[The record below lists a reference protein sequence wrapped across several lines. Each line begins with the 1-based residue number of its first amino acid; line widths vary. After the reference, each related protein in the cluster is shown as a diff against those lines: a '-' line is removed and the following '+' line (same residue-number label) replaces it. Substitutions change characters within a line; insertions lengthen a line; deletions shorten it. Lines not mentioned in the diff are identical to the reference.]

1 MTSNKH
7 NHTFRR
13 AALTLLALIMACATA
28 WAQTIQSVTYIDENG
43 QTQTVNATQIT
54 SDNLRMG
61 SDRWYYVSGVVGT
74 DYNTLSLYLLTE
86 NGTHNLILCDGATL
100 TVSQVSQYSDKYAKL
115 KVYGQ
120 SGGTGKLNV
129 GNSSMMNAISNCDFA
144 LYGGEVTL
152 TYYSNGHGINKN
164 VDFNGGKLTAT
175 SGANA
180 IGGNTTINA
189 TSGWIK
195 ASKYG
200 GSVTIAE
207 GKYMKDETGRCY
219 KGTLTDAEKAAAAG
233 KTLQPATQTEY
244 ISYIFGG
251 GNGLQNSPYVISS
264 TEGWNFFCDC
274 LDDNNTWNRF
284 SGKTVKLGADISVT
298 RMAGSSQH
306 DFCGTF
312 DGNHKTL
319 TFTSTENVDG
329 VAPFSYIS
337 ETTPTGGSEVSH
349 PAIRNLNVVVN
360 IDTTATH
367 ASGLVGRQWGTLT
380 IEDCTVSGTITTSA
394 KYAAGFIGQMNGS
407 ANITD
412 CLSSVT
418 INSSVEG
425 DGTHGGFVAETS
437 HNTLNIEGCV
447 FNGSLLGESTH
458 SCGGF
463 IGWRNSTVNI
473 SNSLFA
479 PAEVTIGVG
488 TDYPSATFVRNGATA
503 TITNCYYT
511 DAFGTVQGKLRHS
524 ITAGANTTVANA
536 GTATT
541 YNVSGIT
548 SYGTGILYGGVLY
561 AGNGDA
567 VSLTLAHQE
576 LEGYDFIGYT
586 ATAGNLN
593 GSTLTMPD
601 GNVTINAE
609 YNYTAPSELTATD
622 ITFTT
627 ATLNWNGLQ
636 ESYNVRYQPAIL
648 YEGFESGTMPD
659 GWTRTGAYWQITSG
673 TGSDDYTGA
682 ATGNYNAGCYI
693 PLSNVSDTLI
703 TPVMDL
709 SNVASAT
716 LSFNFWNTD
725 WGGDINILKVYYR
738 VDEGE
743 WQSLYTYENAT
754 AGWIPVTINL
764 EGMAANYQIGFECEI
779 HYSFGMG
786 IDDVKVIDNG
796 TWTTET
802 NVLNPFTLT
811 GLTPGT
817 PYVWQVQGLDC
828 DGEGSTTEWSE
839 SGTFTTLNPCETPY
853 NLTATDIT
861 ATTSTL
867 NWNGLQESYSV
878 RYRPVIL
885 YEGFESG
892 TMPDGW
898 TRTGAYWQVT
908 SGTGSDD
915 YTGAATGNYNAGCY
929 IVDQDVSDTLI
940 TPVMD
945 LGNVASATLSFNF
958 WNTVDYGA
966 INILNVYYRVDEG
979 EWQSLY
985 TYEDAT
991 GGWIPVTINLEGMA
1005 ANYQIGFECEG
1016 YSFGMGIDDVMVTGI
1031 NTSEWTTVTNVSS
1044 PHDLTGLTPETPYVW
1059 QVQGSNCDGEG
1070 STTEWSEEGIFTTP
1084 NPCETPYNLTATD
1097 ITATTATLNWNGLQ
1111 ESYNVRCQPAI
1122 LNEGFESGTMPD
1134 GWTKTGAYWQVT
1146 SGTGYNDYT
1155 GAATGNYNAGC
1166 YINYYN
1172 DSDTLITPVMDLGN
1186 LASATLSFN
1195 FWNTDWNVDINTLKV
1210 YYRVDEGEWHLLYTN
1225 SNATGGWIPV
1235 TINLEGMAAHYQIG
1249 FECESHYSFG
1259 MGIDDVK
1266 VIDNG
1271 AWTTENNVLYPFTLT
1286 GLTPETQYLW
1296 QVQGLDCDGEGSTT
1310 EWSEAGTFTTLAG
1323 IDLTVA
1329 GYEEG
1334 NGGWVFIASPVAGSI
1349 APSEVHNLFPSAGET
1364 SNEYDL
1370 YRFDQRDANGN
1381 EWQNWKAT
1389 TEQNHPDFTG
1399 LVNGQGYL
1407 YATKETRTLM
1417 FAGEFRATTE
1427 PVEVPLDYDENAEF
1441 AGWNLVGNPFAVGA
1455 TSSQPYYRMNEGGTA
1470 LSAQVE
1476 AGNTVE
1482 AMEGVFVQATAANQT
1497 VTFTTQT
1504 RGGEKATIAQAN
1516 IMVVGDNGAVIDNA
1530 IIRFDGG
1537 QTLEKFSFRE
1547 GSTKI
1552 YIPQDGKDYAIV
1564 SVGRDGVHTVST
1576 GVNEIPVNFKAN
1588 ENGTYT
1594 ISVDVDNVELAY
1606 LHLID
1611 NMTGADVDLL
1621 AANGGDARHGDAD
1634 AMKCKFD
1641 GVNRV
1646 STYTFTAK
1654 TTDYESRFKLVFSIC
1669 EDANGDNA
1677 PFAFISNGN
1686 LIVNGEGTLQVFDV
1700 LGHQLVTKQLSTLNS
1715 QLSTLN
1721 YKSGVYMLRLINGD
1735 KVRTQKIVV
1744 E

>member
-1 MTSNKH
+1 MKIKSLIKLNLM
-7 NHTFRR
+7 R
-13 AALTLLALIMACATA
+13 AAITLALILACAAA
-28 WAQTIQSVTYIDENG
+28 WAQTVQNVTYIDENG

-54 SDNLRMG
+54 SDNFRMG
-61 SDRWYYVSGVVGT
+61 SDRWYYVSGTVGSDS
-74 DYNTLSLYLLTE
+74 DYLYLSTE

-100 TVSQVSQYSDKYAKL
+100 TVLRVNQLSEKYAKL

-129 GNSSMMNAISNCDFA
+129 GNGNVVNAIHHCDLA

-152 TYYSNGHGINKN
+152 TYFLNGYGTDKN

-207 GKYMKDETGRCY
+207 GKYMKDETGRYY

-233 KTLQPATQTEY
+233 KTLQPATQAEY
-244 ISYIFGG
+244 INYMFGG
-251 GNGLQNSPYVISS
+251 GNGSQNSPYVISS

-284 SGKTVKLGADISVT
+284 SGKIVKLGANISVS
-298 RMAGSSQH
+298 RMAGTSDH

-360 IDTTATH
+360 INTTATH

-412 CLSSVT
+412 CVSNVTIQSSV
-418 INSSVEG
+418 NG
-425 DGTHGGFVAETS
+425 DGTHGGFVAATS
-437 HNTLNIEGCV
+437 HTLNIEGCL

-463 IGWRNSTVNI
+463 VGWRNGTVNI

-479 PAEVTIGVG
+479 PAEVNIGVG
-488 TDYPSATFVRNGATA
+488 TDYPSATFSRNGVSN
-503 TITNCYYT
+503 ITNCYYT
-511 DAFGTVQGKLRHS
+511 DAFGTAQGKQRHS

-541 YNVSGIT
+541 YDVSGIT

-601 GNVTINAE
+601 ENVTINAE
-609 YNYTAPSELTATD
+609 YTCTAPSELTATDITFTTATLNWNGFQESYSVRYRTVGANEWQTIGGIAATTTTLSGLLSGTTYEWQVQGLDCDGNGGTTEWSATATFTTLSPCEVQPSELTATD

-636 ESYNVRYQPAIL
+636 ESYSVRYRPTIVIL
-648 YEGFESGTMPD
+648 NEGFESGT
-659 GWTRTGAYWQITSG
+659 I
-673 TGSDDYTGA
+673 
-682 ATGNYNAGCYI
+682 
-693 PLSNVSDTLI
+693 
-703 TPVMDL
+703 
-709 SNVASAT
+709 
-716 LSFNFWNTD
+716 
-725 WGGDINILKVYYR
+725 
-738 VDEGE
+738 
-743 WQSLYTYENAT
+743 
-754 AGWIPVTINL
+754 
-764 EGMAANYQIGFECEI
+764 
-779 HYSFGMG
+779 
-786 IDDVKVIDNG
+786 
-796 TWTTET
+796 
-802 NVLNPFTLT
+802 
-811 GLTPGT
+811 
-817 PYVWQVQGLDC
+817 
-828 DGEGSTTEWSE
+828 
-839 SGTFTTLNPCETPY
+839 
-853 NLTATDIT
+853 
-861 ATTSTL
+861 
-867 NWNGLQESYSV
+867 
-878 RYRPVIL
+878 
-885 YEGFESG
+885 
-892 TMPDGW
+892 PDGW

-908 SGTGSDD
+908 SGTGDD
-915 YTGAATGNYNAGCY
+915 GYTGAATGNYNAGCY
-929 IVDQDVSDTLI
+929 INNSYDSDILI

-958 WNTVDYGA
+958 WNTVDYGD

-991 GGWIPVTINLEGMA
+991 DRWISVTINLEGMA
-1005 ANYQIGFECEG
+1005 ANYQIGFECE
-1016 YSFGMGIDDVMVTGI
+1016 SLF
-1031 NTSEWTTVTNVSS
+1031 
-1044 PHDLTGLTPETPYVW
+1044 
-1059 QVQGSNCDGEG
+1059 
-1070 STTEWSEEGIFTTP
+1070 
-1084 NPCETPYNLTATD
+1084 
-1097 ITATTATLNWNGLQ
+1097 
-1111 ESYNVRCQPAI
+1111 
-1122 LNEGFESGTMPD
+1122 
-1134 GWTKTGAYWQVT
+1134 
-1146 SGTGYNDYT
+1146 
-1155 GAATGNYNAGC
+1155 
-1166 YINYYN
+1166 
-1172 DSDTLITPVMDLGN
+1172 
-1186 LASATLSFN
+1186 
-1195 FWNTDWNVDINTLKV
+1195 
-1210 YYRVDEGEWHLLYTN
+1210 
-1225 SNATGGWIPV
+1225 
-1235 TINLEGMAAHYQIG
+1235 
-1249 FECESHYSFG
+1249 SFG

-1271 AWTTENNVLYPFTLT
+1271 AWTTENNVLNPFTLTSLTPETPYVWQVQGLECNGEGSTTEWSEAGTFTTLNPCETPYNLTATDITATTATLSWSGVQDSYNVRYRELTLGDEVTATEDFEHDGDMPEGWTMLDQGNVPDNADELGISNYAAQNGTYGFRFSSYNGDEHDSFDQYLISPELNNLTALSFYYRAHISGNEETFRVGYSTTTNDVSAFTWVSNMTASSNAFSRFDANNIPAHAKYFAINYTAIYLYYLYIDDITYTYTPLVPVEWDEANTNVTNPITIT
-1286 GLTPETQYLW
+1286 GLTPETQYQW
-1296 QVQGLDCDGEGSTT
+1296 QVQGINCNGEGSTT

-1370 YRFDQRDANGN
+1370 YRFNQSANK
-1381 EWQNWKAT
+1381 EWENYKA
-1389 TEQNHPDFTG
+1389 HSSDFN

-1427 PVEVPLDYDENAEF
+1427 PVEVPLDYDAT
-1441 AGWNLVGNPFAVGA
+1441 AQLKGWNLVGNPFAVGA

-1504 RGGEKATIAQAN
+1504 RGGEQATIAQAN
-1516 IMVVGDNGAVIDNA
+1516 IMVGGDNGAVIDNA

-1552 YIPQDGKDYAIV
+1552 YIPQDGTDYAIACAE
-1564 SVGRDGVHTVST
+1564 ST
-1576 GVNEIPVNFKAN
+1576 GEMPLNFKAE

-1594 ISVDVDNVELAY
+1594 LTISTTLNSQHSTLNY

-1611 NMTGADVDLL
+1611 NLTGADVDLL
-1621 AANGGDARHGDAD
+1621 TPPACGHPLSEGEAQSGAELGEETAAGRIPPLRGGQGES
-1634 AMKCKFD
+1634 KQP
-1641 GVNRV
+1641 
-1646 STYTFTAK
+1646 SYTFTAK

-1669 EDANGDNA
+1669 EDANGDNEA
-1677 PFAFISNGN
+1677 FAFISNGN
-1686 LIVNGEGTLQVFDV
+1686 IIVNGEGTLQVFDV

-1715 QLSTLN
+1715 QLSTTPRA
-1721 YKSGVYMLRLINGD
+1721 SMCCG
-1735 KVRTQKIVV
+1735 
-1744 E
+1744 